1 MKLKLSTGLM
11 RNVVTRVISKAVYE
25 KLGYKITVEINEI
38 GLTDSDGKVRLHLNV
53 NADMDNAEFMKL
65 VKTVGF
71 D

>member
-38 GLTDSDGKVRLHLNV
+38 GLTDSEGKVRLHLDA
-53 NADMDNAEFMKL
+53 NADMDNSEFMRLLKA
-65 VKTVGF
+65 VGL